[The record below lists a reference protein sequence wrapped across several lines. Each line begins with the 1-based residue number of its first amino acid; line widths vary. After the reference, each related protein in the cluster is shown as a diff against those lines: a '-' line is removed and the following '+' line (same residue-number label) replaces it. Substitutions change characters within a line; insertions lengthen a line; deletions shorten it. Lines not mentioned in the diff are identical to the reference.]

1 VLSPPP
7 ELILWHLPDR
17 HCRNHQLHR
26 KPRRSDPTSS
36 PPSLSDGGLPQK
48 AFQSQSLNRAKTPYP
63 GSLIESF
70 AGDYRRWSRIEQIV
84 SPAFLITALGGVAS
98 MFTPLLGG

>member
-1 VLSPPP
+1 MISLDDRPGCGPRGAGPPVP
-7 ELILWHLPDR
+7 NSDAS
-17 HCRNHQLHR
+17 HCGTNAWQKSSTSQ

-63 GSLIESF
+63 GYTLTNS
-70 AGDYRRWSRIEQIV
+70 SRV
-84 SPAFLITALGGVAS
+84 ALAAEYGG
-98 MFTPLLGG
+98 GGQHWLCA